1 MQRPNPQLGT
11 QGDVVGARIVAW
23 LIDFVI
29 VGVVSGILSSAI
41 ASISPRLT
49 GLSALLATIVTF
61 GYFIY
66 LEGTYGQTLGK
77 RVLNLVVVGEDG
89 GPCTMTASAIRNVL
103 RIVDSLP
110 AVYLLGLIVMFVS
123 DDRQRIGDI
132 AADTIVV
139 RTGA

>member
-11 QGDVVGARIVAW
+11 RGDVVGARIVAW

-29 VGVVSGILSSAI
+29 VGVASGIVSSAVV
-41 ASISPRLT
+41 STSPRLA
-49 GLSALLATIVTF
+49 GLAGLLATLITF

-66 LEGTYGQTLGK
+66 LEGTYGQTLDK
-77 RVLNLVVVGEDG
+77 RALNLVVVGEDG

-110 AVYLLGLIVMFVS
+110 AAYLLGLIVMFVS